1 MKSPRTLLL
10 ADLFLQGLLSL
21 FKSMAVASVGIIALM
36 FFFNYGK
43 PYDWFH
49 SPVIAA
55 CSVIAPLLLGAF
67 LWRMIL
73 RGFGMMVLFIAF
85 GLYVVEDLEPK
96 LMLSNTFF
104 LINSR
109 SVLAPI
115 IAISFFNNM
124 QYMLQLEY
132 VQSLSASV
140 TSSDPLAAERYAR
153 SLQNAISQGHGFEQA
168 QQVAV
173 SSLDSTLQMQGL
185 LLSVKD
191 ILGMMMVAALVV
203 AVVSAF
209 IPFHKAVRVKVVKT
223 GEDMV

>member
-1 MKSPRTLLL
+1 M
-10 ADLFLQGLLSL
+10 
-21 FKSMAVASVGIIALM
+21 
-36 FFFNYGK
+36 
-43 PYDWFH
+43 
-49 SPVIAA
+49 SPVNIRVSGYIREVRFREHQFANT
-55 CSVIAPLLLGAF
+55 LGA
-67 LWRMIL
+67 MSEDV
-73 RGFGMMVLFIAF
+73 MMVLFIAF

-115 IAISFFNNM
+115 IAISFYSNA
-124 QYMLQLEY
+124 QYRLQQEY
-132 VQSLSASV
+132 VHTLSASV
-140 TSSDPLAAERYAR
+140 TSSDPLAAGRYAQ
-153 SLQNAISQGHGFEQA
+153 SLQAAISQGHGFDQA
-168 QQVAV
+168 RQMAV

-191 ILGMMMVAALVV
+191 IFGTMMVAALAV

-209 IPFHKAVRVKVVKT
+209 IPFHKAIRVKVVKT

>member
-1 MKSPRTLLL
+1 MFCHFIYFAILYFGISPFARYE
-10 ADLFLQGLLSL
+10 
-21 FKSMAVASVGIIALM
+21 M
-36 FFFNYGK
+36 FIM
-43 PYDWFH
+43 P
-49 SPVIAA
+49 
-55 CSVIAPLLLGAF
+55 
-67 LWRMIL
+67 MML

-115 IAISFFNNM
+115 IALSFYSNA
-124 QYMLQLEY
+124 QYRLQQHY
-132 VQSLSASV
+132 VQSLSATV
-140 TSSDPLAAERYAR
+140 TEADPLAAARYGQ
-153 SLQNAISQGHGFEQA
+153 SLGNAISQGFGFDQA

-173 SSLDSTLQMQGL
+173 TSLNSTLQMQGL
-185 LLSVKD
+185 MLSVKD
-191 ILGMMMVAALVV
+191 ILGTMMVASLVV

-209 IPFHKAVRVKVVKT
+209 IPFHKAIRVRVVRT